1 MTKALPPSARE
12 CSRVR
17 VVVAPISKF
26 ATSRVAEKID
36 FLIDATLRHDFIGAG
51 QSVRTYRD
59 PYQRNRQVAFL

>member
-1 MTKALPPSARE
+1 
-12 CSRVR
+12 VR